1 MDKLRLW
8 AVFKHIE
15 FDLYEDYIILENSIY
30 HDFTTI
36 RDFCIELNSHYY
48 TSYKNMVVLS
58 FYMNALKV
66 LDFVPKEVIKK
77 QTTIRTEIIFDTKK
91 YPDLLRNLLM
101 FTEDTYPLVE
111 EPKYIVR
118 ELGWLGDR

>member
-15 FDLYEDYIILENSIY
+15 FDLCEDYIILENSIY

-36 RDFCIELNSHYY
+36 RDFCIELNTHYY

-66 LDFVPKEVIKK
+66 LDFVPKEVIKNK
-77 QTTIRTEIIFDTKK
+77 PQYARKLSLT
-91 YPDLLRNLLM
+91 
-101 FTEDTYPLVE
+101 
-111 EPKYIVR
+111 PKNIQIC
-118 ELGWLGDR
+118 